1 MVAAT
6 DDEIERFV
14 LQCARSV
21 PGTLEPKIR
30 EIRIAQPIRQQM
42 IAQPIRQQMIAQP
55 IRQQIFS
62 TAPSG
67 NTPSKTK
74 RDQQFSGRATTME
87 HAALSVQSVRG
98 TRRRERR
105 RLVPRP

>member
-1 MVAAT
+1 VVAAI

-14 LQCARSV
+14 LQCGRSV

-74 RDQQFSGRATTME
+74 RDQHFRAGRLPWNTPPCRSNPFAEPGDVSGA
-87 HAALSVQSVRG
+87 G
-98 TRRRERR
+98 W
-105 RLVPRP
+105 